1 MNGFDY
7 KKLFSLLFIAGTIYA
22 ITRSDAPSQISY
34 KKANPTKKRK
44 KATSKKRVNNKGSRK
59 NYPKKRTKIRVAK
72 KRSSKKRVKNKGS
85 KLVRVYRNLNT
96 GTLSAQEKVGGS
108 WKVTGHPSRVKLK
121 NAKFL
126 VNEGGRQRVV
136 KSGQKNVHAY
146 IQGEMVGNGSV
157 SGDKVTY
164 DPYKMDSFKAR
175 GKKIKNAKEVSVDSS
190 GNIRAIGLS

>member
-1 MNGFDY
+1 MNRFDY
-7 KKLFSLLFIAGTIYA
+7 KKLFSLLFIVGTIYA

-34 KKANPTKKRK
+34 KKSNPTKKRK
-44 KATSKKRVNNKGSRK
+44 KAASPKRSTKKRIKK
-59 NYPKKRTKIRVAK
+59 NYPKKRTKIRVVK
-72 KRSSKKRVKNKGS
+72 KRSPKKKVSGKGS

-108 WKVTGHPSRVKLK
+108 WKVTGHPNRVKLK
-121 NAKFL
+121 NAKFM
-126 VNEGGRQRVV
+126 VNEGGRQRVL

-146 IQGEMVGNGSV
+146 VQGELVGNGSV
-157 SGDKVTY
+157 SGEKVVY
-164 DPYKMDSFKAR
+164 DPYKMDSFKSK